1 MSTLTVYR
9 TAPQQEFK
17 AAQELRDH
25 GIRAYVPRDHTVK
38 RRAPVARGYVF
49 ARCKPA
55 FAKHVRSRI
64 GEVHVGELARI
75 YMRRQHTS
83 TSSTRFN
90 PGDLVEIRI
99 GAFANMM
106 GTIVRQMEAKRGWMV
121 KTLMMGKQCEVFVKD
136 SYCYRA
142 RTTEDAG

>member
-1 MSTLTVYR
+1 MTTLTAYR

-64 GEVHVGELARI
+64 GEVHAGELARI
-75 YMRRQHTS
+75 YMRRQHVKPPTS
-83 TSSTRFN
+83 AFA
-90 PGDLVEIRI
+90 PGDLV
-99 GAFANMM
+99 GVAVGVHANMA
-106 GTIVRQMEAKRGWMV
+106 GRIVRQTKKGWMIS
-121 KTLMMGKQCEVFVKD
+121 TLMMGKTCEVFVPEK
-136 SYCYRA
+136 YLRHLNHPPG
-142 RTTEDAG
+142 AG